1 MPTEKWVRYLND
13 AFGTMR
19 YAPIAFITGQT
30 GKNVKALLN
39 HGQMLYKQ
47 SLARVST
54 GQLNRMLR
62 DAVRQNPPPIAK
74 GRQPK
79 LYYATQVSA
88 QPPTIVIFTSEPKLI
103 AKQYQRY
110 LLNKFRDEL
119 RFDEVPI
126 KLYLRR
132 RHDAD
137 ERDEVNAPAGEAAGA
152 ANRSRKQLP
161 APADA

>member
-1 MPTEKWVRYLND
+1 MPTDKWVRYLND

-39 HGQMLYKQ
+39 HGQQLFKQ
-47 SLARVST
+47 SRARVST

-62 DAVRQNPPPIAK
+62 DAVKQNPPPVAK

-79 LYYATQVSA
+79 LYYATQVGI
-88 QPPTIVIFTSEPKLI
+88 QPPTIVIFASDPTLVS
-103 AKQYQRY
+103 KQYQRY

-119 RFDEVPI
+119 NFDEVPI

-132 RHDAD
+132 RHAAD
-137 ERDEVNAPAGEAAGA
+137 DRDDINGVSMEESDSTS
-152 ANRSRKQLP
+152 RSRSR
-161 APADA
+161 AAADV